1 MAKALPMG
9 NFSQIL
15 GYEFRDAGL
24 LEQALTHPSVIS
36 GRAKRRFTEYERL
49 EFLGD
54 RVLGLVMAE
63 VVYQHFPDE
72 PEGDLAKRHVALV
85 RREALARIARI
96 IHLGDYLHLSVG
108 EDSSGGRENP
118 GLLSDA
124 CEAVI
129 GAIFV
134 DGGFDPAREFIRRL
148 WLPLL
153 DDLSAPPKDAKT
165 RLQEWA
171 QAQGLGLPH
180 YSVTGQMGQ
189 AHNPVFE
196 VQVTVVG
203 NAQQASGSGSSK
215 RVAEQAAAA
224 AFLEAVKI

>member
-1 MAKALPMG
+1 MTKALPMG

-15 GYEFRDAGL
+15 GYAFRDTGL

-36 GRAKRRFTEYERL
+36 GRAKRQFTEYERL

-63 VVYQHFPDE
+63 VLYQHFPTE

-85 RREALARIARI
+85 RREALARIAQI
-96 IHLGDYLHLSVG
+96 IHLGDYLTLSAG
-108 EDSSGGRENP
+108 EDSSGGRGNP

-134 DGGFDPAREFIRRL
+134 DGGFDPARDFIRRL

-153 DDLSAPPKDAKT
+153 NELSAPPKDAKT

-171 QAQGLGLPH
+171 QGQGLGLPH
-180 YSVTGQMGQ
+180 YSVIGQQGL

-196 VQVTVVG
+196 VQVAVAG
-203 NAQQASGSGSSK
+203 NARTASGSGSSK
-215 RVAEQAAAA
+215 RMAEQAAAA
-224 AFLEAVKI
+224 AFLEAV